1 MKKFFSGLKT
11 DPVNTLADWQDSRW
25 PWGIIAF
32 AMYSKLPMPRV
43 DWEKKALSWALC
55 WFPLVGLFIGAV
67 LWLWLVLAQ
76 WLGFGAIFTAAFALL
91 LPIALS
97 GGIHL
102 DGFCDT
108 CDALSSHQSREKK
121 LEILKDSHTG
131 AFAIICCGL
140 YLLVFFAAWCQVEA
154 AGRTALVL
162 GLGPVLSRSLSGLFA
177 VTLPRLVVGQMLGD
191 YRKYH
196 SDGLRRVT
204 LLDDGVETTL
214 VKYDSTVFNAY
225 SEFQRVE
232 EDDKGWYL
240 IRPDRRLIIP
250 KGTTLQ
256 GDPAKVRAFL
266 EERLAVCREAQEG
279 NEEAPEEE

>member
-1 MKKFFSGLKT
+1 MKS
-11 DPVNTLADWQDSRW
+11 V
-25 PWGIIAF
+25 IIAF

-55 WFPLVGLFIGAV
+55 WFPLVGLFIGAA
-67 LWLWLVLAQ
+67 LWLWLALAH
-76 WLGFGAIFTAAFALL
+76 WLGFGDIFTAAFALL

-177 VTLPRLVVGQMLGD
+177 VTLPNARGTGLLATFTGPMDAAKARVV
-191 YRKYH
+191 
-196 SDGLRRVT
+196 
-204 LLDDGVETTL
+204 
-214 VKYDSTVFNAY
+214 
-225 SEFQRVE
+225 
-232 EDDKGWYL
+232 
-240 IRPDRRLIIP
+240 
-250 KGTTLQ
+250 
-256 GDPAKVRAFL
+256 
-266 EERLAVCREAQEG
+266 LAVWAIVAAAVMVFLSPWTGVGVLAGAALACVYYVATAKRQFGGVTGDLAGFFLQLCELGMVLGAVVAQRIEVLV
-279 NEEAPEEE
+279 

>member
-1 MKKFFSGLKT
+1 MKS
-11 DPVNTLADWQDSRW
+11 V
-25 PWGIIAF
+25 IIAF

-67 LWLWLVLAQ
+67 LWLWLALAR
-76 WLGFGAIFTAAFALL
+76 WLGFGDVFTAAFALL

-177 VTLPRLVVGQMLGD
+177 VTLPNARGTGLLATFTGPMDAARARVV
-191 YRKYH
+191 
-196 SDGLRRVT
+196 
-204 LLDDGVETTL
+204 
-214 VKYDSTVFNAY
+214 
-225 SEFQRVE
+225 
-232 EDDKGWYL
+232 
-240 IRPDRRLIIP
+240 
-250 KGTTLQ
+250 
-256 GDPAKVRAFL
+256 
-266 EERLAVCREAQEG
+266 LAVWAIAAAAAMVFLSPWTGVGVLAGAALACVYYVATAKRQFGGVTGDLAGFFLQLCELGMVLGAVVAQRIEVLV
-279 NEEAPEEE
+279 

>member
-1 MKKFFSGLKT
+1 MKS
-11 DPVNTLADWQDSRW
+11 V
-25 PWGIIAF
+25 IIAF

-55 WFPLVGLFIGAV
+55 WFPLVGLFIGAALR
-67 LWLWLVLAQ
+67 LWLALAH
-76 WLGFGAIFTAAFALL
+76 WLGFGAVFTAAFALL

-140 YLLVFFAAWCQVEA
+140 YLLMFFAAWCQVEA

-177 VTLPRLVVGQMLGD
+177 VTLPNARGTGLLATFTGPMDAAKARVV
-191 YRKYH
+191 
-196 SDGLRRVT
+196 
-204 LLDDGVETTL
+204 
-214 VKYDSTVFNAY
+214 
-225 SEFQRVE
+225 
-232 EDDKGWYL
+232 
-240 IRPDRRLIIP
+240 
-250 KGTTLQ
+250 
-256 GDPAKVRAFL
+256 
-266 EERLAVCREAQEG
+266 LAVWAIAAAAVMVFLSPWTGVGVLAGAALACVYYVATAKRQFGGVTGDLAGFFLQLCELGMVLGAIAAQRIEVLV
-279 NEEAPEEE
+279 

>member
-1 MKKFFSGLKT
+1 MKS
-11 DPVNTLADWQDSRW
+11 V
-25 PWGIIAF
+25 IIAF

-131 AFAIICCGL
+131 AFAIICCTL
-140 YLLVFFAAWCQVEA
+140 YLICFFALWCEVQP
-154 AGRTALVL
+154 AGPTLWVL
-162 GLGPVLSRSLSGLFA
+162 SLGPVLSRSLSGLAA
-177 VTLPRLVVGQMLGD
+177 VSWPNARGSGLLATFIQPMDAVKARGALLGWTAAAAAAMVALDPVTGGAAAAGAGLSFLYYYVMSRRQFGGITGDLAGFFLQVCECAMVLSVVLAQRLEA
-191 YRKYH
+191 
-196 SDGLRRVT
+196 
-204 LLDDGVETTL
+204 LL
-214 VKYDSTVFNAY
+214 
-225 SEFQRVE
+225 
-232 EDDKGWYL
+232 
-240 IRPDRRLIIP
+240 
-250 KGTTLQ
+250 
-256 GDPAKVRAFL
+256 
-266 EERLAVCREAQEG
+266 
-279 NEEAPEEE
+279 